1 MLKNFSYRVSLSGMK
16 SRQTIVAWSSLK
28 SQKCIIMYC
37 YTQVWLEVLQFD
49 YFLNKILRLSF

>member
-28 SQKCIIMYC
+28 SQKCIIMYG
-37 YTQVWLEVLQFD
+37 YTQVWLEVL
-49 YFLNKILRLSF
+49 